1 VSGTIQFDYDGR
13 NDIVVATPRWHIR
26 TREDCEIWYHQ
37 WVDYLATFGRRVD
50 CVMVLDDF
58 HVEPEIATVWGE
70 YRARINNQY
79 TRLSYRVHSDWA
91 VRLFA
96 ATSGVRY
103 NAPSDA
109 APSVEAAVE
118 AILRARGSEP

>member
-26 TREDCEIWYHQ
+26 TRGDCEVWYQQ

-58 HVEPEIATVWGE
+58 HVEPEIAAVWGE

-79 TRLSYRVHSDWA
+79 TRFSYRVHSDWA